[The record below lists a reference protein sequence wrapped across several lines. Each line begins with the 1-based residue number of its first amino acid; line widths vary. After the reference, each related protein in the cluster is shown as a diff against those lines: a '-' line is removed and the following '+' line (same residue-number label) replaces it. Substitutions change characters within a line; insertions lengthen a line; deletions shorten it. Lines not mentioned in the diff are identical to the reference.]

1 MKISPTGYWI
11 DPEHYGV
18 SPCLAAWLGQFFSEV
33 GKPHIIHDFGC
44 GNGYYLSRL
53 AQSTCQEYELIGY
66 EGEPLPPEK
75 LLFPNV
81 RRQDLTRK
89 FDVERPGHVLCLE
102 VGEHIPAGDE
112 DMFLSNITQA
122 LWGALVLSWAVPGQA
137 GDGHVN
143 CRSNEYIIDKLRNW
157 GFDYFAERTKE
168 VRAIYHG
175 ECPWF
180 ADTLMVF
187 YR

>member
-33 GKPHIIHDFGC
+33 DRRAPIYDFGC

-53 AQSTCQEYELIGY
+53 WHSPILDCELTGY
-66 EGEPLPPEK
+66 EGEPLPPRK
-75 LLFPNV
+75 LLFPNIWK
-81 RRQDLTRK
+81 QDLTK
-89 FDVERPGHVLCLE
+89 MFDVEMAGHVICLE
-102 VGEHIPAGDE
+102 VGEHIPAEYE
-112 DMFLSNITQA
+112 DNLIDNITRA
-122 LWGALVLSWAVPGQA
+122 CSKALVLSWAVPGQA

-143 CRSNEYIIDKLRNW
+143 CRSNEYIIDKLRNR
-157 GFDYFAERTKE
+157 GFNYMVERTRE

-180 ADTLMVF
+180 ANTLMVF